1 MPPVNQTT
9 ASDPIPPNSTSLGKE
24 ELSDNNADV
33 LEGKRILLPTSF
45 GFRFIG
51 LIAFLWSVFQMYVV
65 VVPVNDVFVL

>member
-51 LIAFLWSVFQMYVV
+51 LIALFVV
-65 VVPVNDVFVL
+65 GVSDVRGGCARQ